1 MVSKRPAST
10 TNLAKSATET
20 KPAYLME
27 GVVVCGQLLVE
38 HNQQTAMTR
47 VQYLDLD
54 VSYTGTAP
62 MPFINSALKASMT
75 CRHDAQKKLEG
86 LQGLCGGEMRLWNTG
101 LSDCVRRERGSGQ
114 RHSYLGGSLNLNYLA
129 SERKVGHCAAFEHS
143 HQATIRT

>member
-27 GVVVCGQLLVE
+27 GVVVVVVSCLSSTTNKTVL
-38 HNQQTAMTR
+38 TR

-75 CRHDAQKKLEG
+75 CRHIVQKG
-86 LQGLCGGEMRLWNTG
+86 WRG
-101 LSDCVRRERGSGQ
+101 CVG
-114 RHSYLGGSLNLNYLA
+114 
-129 SERKVGHCAAFEHS
+129 
-143 HQATIRT
+143 